1 MCKAS
6 IADFAS
12 EKVQATVPDY
22 NTDQGNGT
30 HLLCAQLLE
39 TGDFSADE
47 VLSQTLNIK
56 SETLHAMM
64 LTRVQHATNVAE
76 NLAKK
81 AKAESSSLSEA
92 VLNILDKGDVRRGA
106 AKSEIGRA
114 GCMQEIETAMAR
126 PGDLRFA
133 VLTFPFRDHHPFK
146 NVGALPDAGEAEALI
161 RFWTIAKA
169 ISCLDVPCKV
179 VALRDGT
186 RYPSGWHYPIEEKK
200 RYGDC
205 FRDLVQALGLDE
217 HLEVRD
223 VDDRTEDESSEA
235 YEERL
240 DGHNDMYE
248 QEMRSLLATLDPY
261 RESLLAADSEAE
273 FGKLMHEIPG
283 GDSLLPVFYSMLHG
297 LTPSATPASGA
308 AYGLHERSML
318 MRDLL
323 NIFSPSAEEE
333 IEHSRQILV
342 WEALVSTCKYV
353 SAYRSRSA
361 ANNVLGLD
369 DVSAVA
375 PDAIRMSIHNK
386 SPDNGVQFPIKVGAN
401 VHRTP
406 WHGTAEMRFSKREK
420 ALVIDTKLAAEMW
433 TSHVAVL
440 PSITD
445 SKGQDVQ
452 PNCQVTAWERYATK
466 LADARQPFFFADE
479 STLPSEWHDDKVLA
493 QLPMPAKKGPKVRE
507 DRRMKKQTVGGA

>member
-1 MCKAS
+1 
-6 IADFAS
+6 
-12 EKVQATVPDY
+12 
-22 NTDQGNGT
+22 
-30 HLLCAQLLE
+30 
-39 TGDFSADE
+39 
-47 VLSQTLNIK
+47 
-56 SETLHAMM
+56 
-64 LTRVQHATNVAE
+64 
-76 NLAKK
+76 
-81 AKAESSSLSEA
+81 
-92 VLNILDKGDVRRGA
+92 
-106 AKSEIGRA
+106 
-114 GCMQEIETAMAR
+114 
-126 PGDLRFA
+126 
-133 VLTFPFRDHHPFK
+133 
-146 NVGALPDAGEAEALI
+146 
-161 RFWTIAKA
+161 
-169 ISCLDVPCKV
+169 LDVPCKV

-186 RYPSGWHYPIEEKK
+186 RYPSGWHYSIEEKK

>member
-1 MCKAS
+1 MCKIS
-6 IADFAS
+6 TADPSS
-12 EKVQATVPDY
+12 ERVQATVPDY

-39 TGDFSADE
+39 AGDFSSDE
-47 VLSQTLNIK
+47 VLSQPMNMK

-64 LTRVQHATNVAE
+64 LTRVQHAAHVAE

-92 VLNILDKGDVRRGA
+92 ILNILDKGDVRRGA
-106 AKSEIGRA
+106 AKSDIGRA
-114 GCMQEIETAMAR
+114 GCMREIETAMSK

-169 ISCLDVPCKV
+169 ISCLEVPCKV

-186 RYPSGWHYPIEEKK
+186 RYPSGWHYPIEEKR

-205 FRDLVQALGLDE
+205 FRDLVQALGLHE

-223 VDDRTEDESSEA
+223 VDDRTEEETPEA

-248 QEMRSLLATLDPY
+248 KEMSSLLSTLEPY
-261 RESLLAADSEAE
+261 RKSLLAADSEAQ
-273 FGKLMHEIPG
+273 FGKVMHGIQG
-283 GDSLLPVFYSMLHG
+283 GESLLPVFYSMLHG
-297 LTPSATPASGA
+297 LTPSATPVSDAP
-308 AYGLHERSML
+308 YGLHERSLL
-318 MRDLL
+318 MQDLL
-323 NIFSPSAEEE
+323 NVFSPSADEEK
-333 IEHSRQILV
+333 EHMRQTLV
-342 WEALVSTCKYV
+342 WEALVSTVKYV

-361 ANNVLGLD
+361 ANNDLGLD
-369 DVSAVA
+369 EVSAVA
-375 PDAIRMSIHNK
+375 PDALRMSIHNK

-406 WHGTAEMRFSKREK
+406 WHGTAEVRFSKREK
-420 ALVIDTKLAAEMW
+420 SLVIDTKLAAEMW

-440 PSITD
+440 PLLTS
-445 SKGQDVQ
+445 SCQDVQ
-452 PNCQVTAWERYATK
+452 PEPQAAAWERYASK
-466 LADARQPFFFADE
+466 LADAQQPFFFADV

-493 QLPMPAKKGPKVRE
+493 QLPMPAKQGPKVRE
-507 DRRMKKQTVGGA
+507 DRRMKKKTVGGA